1 VSFEPSGIRA
11 FIGYTG
17 GMIQIEPLTQVS
29 ERAVHDLNALLP
41 QLSDDVRPLTTEI
54 LAQVIMLPD
63 RLIVA
68 VDDGRIVGAV
78 LLLVNNQ
85 LVRGQGVG
93 GQLIEAAVAAAR
105 EAGAA
110 SIDITSKAQRSAL
123 YGMYEQHGFKRRDSA
138 LFRLPLSR

>member
-1 VSFEPSGIRA
+1 
-11 FIGYTG
+11 
-17 GMIQIEPLTQVS
+17 MIQIEPLTQVS

-85 LVRGQGVG
+85 LVRVKAWLEDLVVSGEYRGQGVG